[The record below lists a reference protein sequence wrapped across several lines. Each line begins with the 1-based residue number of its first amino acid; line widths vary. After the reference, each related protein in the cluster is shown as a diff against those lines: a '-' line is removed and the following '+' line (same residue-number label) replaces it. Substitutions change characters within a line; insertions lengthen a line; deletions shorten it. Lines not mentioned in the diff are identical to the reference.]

1 MKFTIYQGS
10 RQGSRPYNQDRM
22 AYSYSKEALLMVLAD
37 GMGGHRHGEIA
48 AQIAVTTLTE
58 SFQKL
63 AQPTL
68 SSPAKF
74 LTTHIQKVHD
84 MIESVRIK
92 DGLLES
98 PRTTIVAAI
107 IQNNTMYCAHVGDS
121 RLYHFRDG
129 RLLFKTEDHSVV
141 QSLYSKGIISKAD
154 MATHP
159 YRHKIHNCLGGEQAP
174 KIDLAD
180 KSLVFDGDIIL
191 LCSDGVWGVID
202 DKSIK
207 NTLFSGE
214 ITETVYQLLDTSE
227 KDGGSTSDNM
237 SAIGLFWGDKPKN
250 PLTISTVTM
259 PIDQTTT
266 IMNVHESNTD
276 GHTLDADD
284 LSDEAINR
292 ILAEINSALNKTNPK
307 KK

>member
-1 MKFTIYQGS
+1 
-10 RQGSRPYNQDRM
+10 
-22 AYSYSKEALLMVLAD
+22 
-37 GMGGHRHGEIA
+37 
-48 AQIAVTTLTE
+48 
-58 SFQKL
+58 
-63 AQPTL
+63 
-68 SSPAKF
+68 
-74 LTTHIQKVHD
+74 
-84 MIESVRIK
+84 VRIK